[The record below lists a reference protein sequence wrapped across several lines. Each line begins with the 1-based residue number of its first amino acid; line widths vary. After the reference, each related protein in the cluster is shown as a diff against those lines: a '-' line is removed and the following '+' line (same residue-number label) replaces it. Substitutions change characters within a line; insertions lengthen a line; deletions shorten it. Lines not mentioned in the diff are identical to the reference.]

1 MKTLFLVASAAVLLQ
16 DPPPPPPS
24 GPAGGKIEWGKDFLT
39 GDKRARLEQRALLLY
54 FTDGGLPCKALD
66 DGPFSADEVVAAAR
80 RLLPVML
87 ECFNDGAHSD
97 LRVRFKITAFP
108 TLIILEPDGKTS
120 IEITA
125 RDAAGVGEELKKAGR
140 RFPGRD
146 VMWVSSMEAAI
157 EKAKDS
163 PRPLA
168 AYLHAP
174 EEDLAAAQDR
184 IVKLAGQNRADKFIW
199 IELAATMEAKDPMK
213 VKYEFYSL
221 PAIAFIDPRFPEP
234 KWMTT
239 YELPASAK
247 SKSVQEQLEKMLKKY
262 KDTKIKK

>member
-1 MKTLFLVASAAVLLQ
+1 MKTLFLVALAAVLLQ
-16 DPPPPPPS
+16 DPPPPPS
-24 GPAGGKIEWGKDFLT
+24 GPKGGKIEWGRDLLAAE
-39 GDKRARLEQRALLLY
+39 KRSRLEQRALLIY

-66 DGPFSADEVVAAAR
+66 DGPFSADDVVAAAR

-87 ECFNDGAHSD
+87 ECPTDGAHSE
-97 LRVRFKITAFP
+97 LRVRFKVTAFP
-108 TLIILEPDGKTS
+108 TLLILEPDGKTS

-125 RDAAGVGEELKKAGR
+125 REAAEVGAEFSKAGR

-168 AYLHAP
+168 AYLHP
-174 EEDLAAAQDR
+174 PDEDLSAAQDR
-184 IVKLAGQNRADKFIW
+184 IVKLAGQGRADKFIW
-199 IELAATMEAKDPMK
+199 IELAATMEAKDPLK

-247 SKSVQEQLEKMLKKY
+247 SKTVQDQLEKMLKKY
-262 KDTKIKK
+262 KETKVKK